1 MEWMTPTDFKIIIHT
16 LKRYNQTFHK
26 RLPNIFQ
33 PKTFNEYLL
42 RKKIFDR
49 NPLLTQLA
57 DKYAVREYVAER
69 IGTEY
74 LAKLYY
80 VTDDPATIDFAQLP
94 NRFVIKATHGSGYN
108 LIVKDKSSLDY
119 NEVIQTCRKWLSSN
133 YYKRGGEWCYRDI
146 PPRIIIEE
154 FLKTDNGDVPPDYK
168 FFCFNGQP
176 HFVQVD
182 VDRFIEHKRNIYDLE
197 WNKLP
202 VAYHFKNFD
211 WALDAPINLGKMISL
226 AQKLSNGLDF
236 IRVDLYSLE
245 TQVIVGEM
253 TNYPENGFGN
263 FDPPEYDLVFGEKW
277 Q

>member
-1 MEWMTPTDFKIIIHT
+1 MEWMTPTDFKIIVQT